1 MKIDIKQRIRNY
13 GLWVSIASLVLLVVQ
28 AFGVQIDVGK
38 YNSIVNAILTVL
50 VGLGIVSDPTT
61 ETKGYGDDAK

>member
-13 GLWVSIASLVLLVVQ
+13 GLWVSFASLVLLVAQ

-38 YNSIVNAILTVL
+38 YNDAVNAILALL
-50 VGLGIVSDPTT
+50 VSLGIINNPTT
-61 ETKGYGDDAK
+61 ENKGYGDDVK